1 MSKAI
6 ARTPTPPGPTK
17 AARASAAER
26 MRSQLGDFW
35 GKPLLGLPHGMDL
48 LWTMY
53 ITVTASDPT
62 PDAVSFYRAL
72 CQKNAAAYRTSDVW
86 VAPDSMSTRIAEHP
100 FLTNSSVV
108 IGNLEDA
115 APARDG
121 LVYFPNPIRLFDLHP
136 IHGLAWH
143 MNGTGDALELD
154 IETITATRLIPSR
167 LPPMLAATT
176 KLPSTPFCPNG
187 LAHLADRV
195 LAGSSNY
202 ELFGAPGPSTTLALL
217 LAFWEL
223 RRPTTPDAPGDQA
236 ASAAPDEDL
245 LSVPQYRIS
254 KSKSKSKS
262 KSRQRPRKREIRIIQ
277 EPRHITTSSDMEPDS
292 AGTGPKWREG
302 TLRWEVSAKWQNR
315 CPNPHQHRAIV
326 EAGGVCRPVRVRVK
340 DHANGPKGRPIDPR
354 RAVRIV
360 PERP

>member
-1 MSKAI
+1 MAKAI
-6 ARTPTPPGPTK
+6 ARTPTLPGPTK

-26 MRSQLGDFW
+26 MRSQLADFW
-35 GKPLLGLPHGMDL
+35 GKPILGLPHGMDL

-53 ITVTASDPT
+53 ITVTANDPT
-62 PDAVSFYRAL
+62 PDAVAFYRAL
-72 CQKNAAAYRTSDVW
+72 CQKNAAAYRSSDVW
-86 VAPDSMSTRIAEHP
+86 VAPDSMSTRITEHP
-100 FLTNSSVV
+100 FLTNASVV

-121 LVYFPNPIRLFDLHP
+121 LVYFPNPIQLFDLHP
-136 IHGLAWH
+136 IHGIAWH
-143 MNGTGDALELD
+143 MDGTGDDLELD
-154 IETITATRLIPSR
+154 IETITATSLIPSR

-176 KLPSTPFCPNG
+176 KLTSTPFCPNG

-195 LAGSSNY
+195 LAGSSNF

-223 RRPTTPDAPGDQA
+223 RRPTTPLDTPDDQST
-236 ASAAPDEDL
+236 SAAPDEDL
-245 LSVPQYRIS
+245 LTVPQYRAS
-254 KSKSKSKS
+254 GNKSKRK
-262 KSRQRPRKREIRIIQ
+262 QRPRKREIRIIQ
-277 EPRHITTSSDMEPDS
+277 EPRHNSASTDVEPDS
-292 AGTGPKWREG
+292 TGTGPKWRED
-302 TLRWEVSAKWQNR
+302 TLRWEVSAQWQNR

-326 EAGGVCRPVRVRVK
+326 EAGGVCNPVRVRVK
-340 DHANGPKGRPIDPR
+340 DHTNGPKGRSVDPR